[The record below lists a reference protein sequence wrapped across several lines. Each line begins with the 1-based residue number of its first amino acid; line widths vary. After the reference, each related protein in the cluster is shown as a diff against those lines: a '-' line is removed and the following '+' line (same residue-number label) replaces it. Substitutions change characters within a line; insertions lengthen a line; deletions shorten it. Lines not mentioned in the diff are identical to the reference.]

1 MTKHPATSAHTPHAT
16 TLPQRIRRWDGW
28 NRRFAV
34 DCLVAALLCG
44 IWSLFGTGFMDA
56 QYAFVRIPDRWMPLW
71 NQAWSVAL
79 TLPYILHRIRPAIA
93 VRWFLATVVAQLVF
107 GPGMLMADFMAAVM
121 LYAGLVYGTRAQ
133 VRRYLVT
140 AVVFDALTSL
150 VFAVR
155 QFVCSYDWAMGMPTM
170 HHLLWGDYQCL
181 EYTEV
186 DGGTVCSASMA
197 YGGLADTGLTLLM
210 LITIVLVLA
219 VVAGFWQR
227 ARHQTIALLNERNA
241 AIRAREQEE
250 QLIAA
255 SAERARIARDMH
267 DVVAHTLSIII
278 IQSDGGRYAAVH
290 DPQLARETMRTIR
303 HESQRALDDMTQL
316 LGVFNA
322 APTADYHDIDAL
334 INQARSVNSAMRL
347 TRTVSGT
354 PQPGKLSPAA
364 SEALYHVVQE
374 ALTNIRKY
382 AGRDVHVEV
391 TEQWSDGALS
401 ITIDDDGRGASASL
415 DGHTPGYGLI
425 GMRERI
431 DAVGGTVTS
440 GPRLSGGFE
449 VSARVPLL
457 DAAPAQEAVP
467 ALAAPAAAPQTD
479 GPSPTPIASS
489 APPASV
495 SPEPA
500 AQHRSLPL
508 HVADWVRTLRSTPV
522 AHVQQDAHANWIVR
536 LSHWFEQHYVLTD
549 TFITFAFIA
558 LFCVMGADITSSMGE
573 DPPILGWLER
583 VMTVLLLAPLALR
596 RRFPQTVA
604 VVFAAICFVQL
615 LFLPSVYMANLAA
628 PLVVYTAAVYGKRGN
643 WKWLVPLCALDSMAF
658 ACKVLAFNKCHYTL
672 FAMLTGG
679 AHTEYCAVSLRLSPL
694 QIIVMITAVT
704 FVCCMIAMLFG
715 LWVRV
720 NGSNPQVLQAR
731 ADALRAEQEKARIA
745 AANRERDRISAT
757 IQGEVSE
764 TLHAVIDQTSQEL
777 DEIDGQ
783 IAAGGTPSPES
794 INAAFAAIGAQGRAA
809 LARMRQLLSVLRETG
824 FSDDHADVDAHM
836 TMPLAPVAAMTQRS
850 DGADD

>member
-1 MTKHPATSAHTPHAT
+1 MTKHPATSVHTPHAT
-16 TLPQRIRRWDGW
+16 TLLQRIRQWDGW

-44 IWSLFGTGFMDA
+44 IWSLFGAGFMDA
-56 QYAFVRIPDRWMPLW
+56 QYAFMRVPDRWMPLW
-71 NQAWSVAL
+71 NQTWSVAL
-79 TLPYILHRIRPAIA
+79 TLPYILHRIRPTIA
-93 VRWFLATVVAQLVF
+93 VRWFLVTVVAQLIV

-121 LYAGLVYGTRAQ
+121 LYAGLVYGTRTQ
-133 VRRYLVT
+133 VRRYLVA

-155 QFVCSYDWAMGMPTM
+155 QFVCAYDWAMGMPTM

-186 DGGTVCSASMA
+186 DGDTVCSTSMA
-197 YGGLADTGLTLLM
+197 YGGLANTGLVLLM

-219 VVAGFWQR
+219 AVAGFWQR

-290 DPQLARETMRTIR
+290 DPQLARETMLTIR
-303 HESQRALDDMTQL
+303 HESQRALDDMTHL
-316 LGVFNA
+316 LGVFNN
-322 APTADYHDIDAL
+322 APTSDYHDIDAL

-354 PQPGKLSPAA
+354 PQPDGLSPAA
-364 SEALYHVVQE
+364 SEALYHVAQE

-391 TEQWSDGALS
+391 TERWGDGALS

-431 DAVGGTVTS
+431 DAVGGAVTS

-457 DAAPAQEAVP
+457 NAAPGQEAAAAFAAPASAVQDDSSTP
-467 ALAAPAAAPQTD
+467 SAPNAAA
-479 GPSPTPIASS
+479 
-489 APPASV
+489 
-495 SPEPA
+495 PEPA
-500 AQHRSLPL
+500 AQHRPLPL
-508 HVADWVRTLRSTPV
+508 HVADWARTLRSTPV

-536 LSHWFEQHYVLTD
+536 LSHWFEHHYVLTD
-549 TFITFAFIA
+549 TFITFAFIV
-558 LFCVMGADITSSMGE
+558 LFCVMGADITSSMGS
-573 DPPILGWLER
+573 DPPTLGWLER

-628 PLVVYTAAVYGKRGN
+628 PLVVYTAAVYGKHGN

-658 ACKVLAFNKCHYTL
+658 ACKVLAFNRCHYTL
-672 FAMLTGG
+672 FGMLTGG
-679 AHTEYCAVSLRLSPL
+679 ARTEYCAVSLRLSPL
-694 QIIVMITAVT
+694 QIVVMITAVT

-715 LWVRV
+715 LWARV

-783 IAAGGTPSPES
+783 IAAGETPSPES
-794 INAAFAAIGAQGRAA
+794 INTAFAAIGAQGRAA

-836 TMPLAPVAAMTQRS
+836 TMPLAPVAAMAQRE